1 MQGIDA
7 TGLGMMAWALATLT
21 ALVVLLLLFAA
32 LRMRRG
38 LRQRDARA
46 AALAEEGALAEQR
59 AAERIERAERLAIE
73 ARARIE
79 QLLQL
84 SRLGTVEWDVAS
96 GRLVGG
102 GSFAAQLGYAAH
114 ELAPHVDA
122 WLRLVHPDDL
132 PKLASLLERRDAAD
146 APDRLDCELRLRNAA
161 GDWQW
166 LALAAQVVDRDA
178 AGAALHIVGVQQDIG
193 PQKRAEEAL
202 EAERRLFEHGPV
214 VPLALDLEPP
224 HALRD
229 AGRGLQR
236 ARGCDPD
243 EALPIGA
250 ALNDLLHRDDAAALR
265 QAIARLKGAP
275 GAEVQREVR
284 LLQANG
290 RWCWYLLHLAVEGR
304 RGAALRG
311 YLVDIERIKEAES
324 RAASHSGDL
333 QQVVQRMSSAQRFLQ
348 SVQQMT
354 ELLQVSES
362 EGDARTIVAQ
372 AGPELFPRWPGAV
385 SLAGEG
391 GAMEIAATWGG
402 FAAPARPCAETDCW
416 AVRRGRL
423 HLVSAAGTAQGLQP
437 VCGHFG
443 GALPEG
449 VTHAI
454 CAPLLTPGAR
464 AGALHLLTRAALGE
478 DEVRSAVWGAE
489 TAADAL
495 ELSLAN
501 LRLRLSLR
509 EQAVRDWMTG
519 LYNRRYFEEV
529 LQREL
534 SRSERAHESLTL
546 ALFDIDHFKSF
557 NDSFGHEAGDEVIKA
572 VAKQLHGFVRSY
584 DIACRVGGEELAVLL
599 PRAHLQETC
608 SRLDQLREQIGHL
621 QIGHQGS
628 SLPPVT
634 VSIGVAAVGQDAGD
648 DILRRADVALYAAKH
663 GGRNRLMCWSPE
675 LESASF
681 FGSFDD
687 SQRVVSARGVAVPAE

>member
-1 MQGIDA
+1 VQGVDA
-7 TGLGMMAWALATLT
+7 SGLTMMAWPLAGLT
-21 ALVVLLLLFAA
+21 ALVVLLLLVAA

-38 LRQRDARA
+38 LRQRDARIA
-46 AALAEEGALAEQR
+46 TLAQEGALAEQR
-59 AAERIERAERLAIE
+59 AAERVERAERLAIE

-79 QLLQL
+79 QLQQL
-84 SRLGTVEWDVAS
+84 SGLGSFDWDVAS
-96 GRLVGG
+96 GRLA

-114 ELAPHVDA
+114 ELAPHIDA

-132 PKLASLLERRDAAD
+132 PRLAPLLEQRDAAG
-146 APDRLDCELRLRNAA
+146 APDRLDGELRLRNAA

-166 LALAAQVVDRDA
+166 LRLAAQVVQRDA
-178 AGAALHIVGVQQDIG
+178 AGAALRIVGVQQDIG
-193 PQKRAEEAL
+193 AQKRAEEAL
-202 EAERRLFEHGPV
+202 EAERRLFDHGPV
-214 VPLALDLEPP
+214 IPLALDLEPP

-229 AGRGLQR
+229 ASQSLQR
-236 ARGCDPD
+236 ARRCRPG

-250 ALNDLLHRDDAAALR
+250 GLNDLLHRDDAAALR
-265 QAIARLKGAP
+265 QAIARLKG
-275 GAEVQREVR
+275 GAAGIDVQREVR

-290 RWCWYLLHLAVEGR
+290 RWCWHLLHLAIERG

-311 YLVDIERIKEAES
+311 YLVDIERLKEAES
-324 RAASHSGDL
+324 QAASQSGDL
-333 QQVVQRMSSAQRFLQ
+333 QQVVQRMSSTQRFLQ

-362 EGDARTIVAQ
+362 EADARGIVAQ

-385 SLAGEG
+385 SMAGEG
-391 GAMEIAATWGG
+391 GAMEIAAAWGG
-402 FAAPARPCAETDCW
+402 FAPPARACAESDCW

-423 HLVSAAGTAQGLQP
+423 HLVSAAGSARGLQP

-454 CAPLLTPGAR
+454 CAPLLNAGAR
-464 AGALHLLTRAALGE
+464 AGALHLVTSAALGE

-534 SRSERAHESLTL
+534 SRSERAHDSLTL

-608 SRLDQLREQIGHL
+608 SRLDQLREQVGHL
-621 QIGHQGS
+621 QIRHNGS
-628 SLPPVT
+628 SLPAVT
-634 VSIGVAAVGQDAGD
+634 VSIGVAAVGQGSGD

-663 GGRNRLMCWSPE
+663 GGRNRLMCWTPE

-687 SQRVVSARGVAVPAE
+687 SQRVVSARGVPVSAQ